1 MAKNFG
7 PKDIKKLREMTDA
20 GMMDCKKALSESDG
34 NMDKAVEWL
43 RNQGLGAAAK
53 KAGKVAAEGA
63 VSVKVDGSKAVIVE
77 INSQTDF
84 VAQNDK
90 FKAVLNDVV
99 NHAFDNN
106 LADADAI
113 NASTINGQ
121 SFEEYLSLQV
131 ATIGEKLVVRR
142 SALINGDET
151 TAVNGYVHANGQ
163 VAVIIEAKCDSA
175 ECAKTMTSALKDVA
189 MHAAAMSPSTLSFK
203 DFDAKFVEEETQG
216 RIVAIEKENEELSRL
231 GKTLKNIPLYIS
243 MSQLTDEVMDK
254 AKKVLEDE
262 LRAEGKPEKIWDR
275 ILPGKIAR
283 FISDNTTLDQEQ
295 CLLDQKFVMDDSKTV
310 AEYITDR
317 AEQAGG
323 TAEIT
328 SFIRLEVG
336 EGIEVEEEDFA
347 AEVAKQMGS

>member
-34 NMDKAVEWL
+34 DMDKAVEWL
-43 RNQGLGAAAK
+43 RDQGMGAAAK

-63 VSVKVDGSKAVIVE
+63 ITIKVEDNKAAIVE

-90 FKAVLNDVV
+90 FKSLLSEVV
-99 NHAFDNN
+99 EHAFVNDI
-106 LADADAI
+106 ADAEAI

-121 SFEEYLSLQV
+121 SFEDYLSLQV

-142 SALINGDET
+142 SALIIGDET
-151 TAVNGYVHANGQ
+151 TAINGYVHSNSQNG
-163 VAVIIEAKCDSA
+163 VIIEAKCDSA
-175 ECAKTMTSALKDVA
+175 TTAEAMRPALRDVA

-203 DFDAKFVEEETQG
+203 DFDANFVAEETKG
-216 RIVAIEKENEELSRL
+216 RIAAIENENEELVRL
-231 GKTLKNIPLYIS
+231 GKTQKNVPQYIS
-243 MSQLTDEVMDK
+243 MSQLTDEVLAQAEADIK
-254 AKKVLEDE
+254 AE
-262 LRAEGKPEKIWDR
+262 LLAEGKPEKILDR
-275 ILPGKIAR
+275 IVPGKLER

-310 AEYITDR
+310 AQYI
-317 AEQAGG
+317 AEKAQAAGG
-323 TAEIT
+323 SAEIT
-328 SFIRLEVG
+328 SFVRLEVG
-336 EGIEVEEEDFA
+336 EGIVVEEEDFA